1 MPPKPYETRPHMDER
16 ETPEICTRCGYWK
29 PKFWR
34 VQHKECAAFGT
45 CKGIKDNRCGAWC
58 RRTEKG
64 E

>member
-1 MPPKPYETRPHMDER
+1 MDER

-45 CKGIKDNRCGAWC
+45 CKGVKDNRCGAWC
-58 RRTEKG
+58 KRTEKG